1 MMRRWVASVSLALA
15 LLALGAPARAQSDR
29 PGWIGISYEARA
41 SRDGSTRIVITD
53 VRRGSPAEAAGI
65 RPGDRLVSIEDLES
79 ADALMHVSRRLD
91 LRVGQLVDMTL
102 QRDGRTLD
110 LRVRAGERPVEL
122 SADAAISRSFQ
133 TDSMAESMFR
143 AMDSLR
149 VQLIESSVDTD
160 QDQERLVR
168 TLVEAS
174 RGATRL
180 RFANSDEPGAVT
192 APFEFFVFRGE
203 QHDSLVREMDQ
214 LNRRMEQ
221 LRERETARRAD
232 LRRSG
237 SGQRAESLDRE
248 LTQLGEAMEE
258 LSRQSASLRTAM
270 AEAARAS
277 AGWEYL
283 LPPTPEASPVPAAP
297 STEPFRPLT
306 PYLLGSNR
314 VAGAQVIDVQP
325 ELGAYFGVDRGV
337 LVVEVSPGTP
347 AAIAGMRPGDVITRL
362 DRFSVTTV
370 DELRYGVAQAG
381 DTLPVTLIRQG
392 ASLQVLLRRR

>member
-1 MMRRWVASVSLALA
+1 MRGWVSSGAVVLV
-15 LLALGAPARAQSDR
+15 LLMVGGPAQAQSDR

-41 SRDGSTRIVITD
+41 GRDGATRVVITD

-79 ADALMHVSRRLD
+79 TDALMNVSRRLD
-91 LRVGQLVDMTL
+91 LRAGQVVDMTV
-102 QRDGRTLD
+102 QREGRELD
-110 LRVRAGERPVEL
+110 LRLRAAERPGEIY
-122 SADAAISRSFQ
+122 SDAAISRSFR
-133 TDSMAESMFR
+133 TDSMVESMFR

-149 VQLIESSVDTD
+149 VRIIESNVETD
-160 QDQERLVR
+160 RDAERVVRRVVQTSPATRARLV
-168 TLVEAS
+168 S
-174 RGATRL
+174 I
-180 RFANSDEPGAVT
+180 DEPDAVI

-203 QHDSLVREMDQ
+203 QHDSLVREMD
-214 LNRRMEQ
+214 LINARMEQ
-221 LRERETARRAD
+221 LREREQARRAD
-232 LRRSG
+232 LTRA
-237 SGQRAESLDRE
+237 GQRAQSLDRE
-248 LTQLGEAMEE
+248 LEE
-258 LSRQSASLRTAM
+258 LRRQSADLRTSM

-283 LPPTPEASPVPAAP
+283 LPPTPEPAAAPAAP
-297 STEPFRPLT
+297 SAETFRPLT

-325 ELGAYFGVDRGV
+325 ELGAYFGVERGV

-370 DELRYGVAQAG
+370 DELRSGVAQAG
-381 DTLPVTLIRQG
+381 DTLPVTLVRQG
-392 ASLQVLLRRR
+392 SSLQVLLRRR